1 MKVRKRIVVV
11 RLVLEETVDHHA
23 DFRRLKSIERE
34 IKDEFTPIHGG
45 RSGIRAVKVRVEA
58 VA

>member
-34 IKDEFTPIHGG
+34 IKDEFTPIHGAYRRG
-45 RSGIRAVKVRVEA
+45 QNAGPR
-58 VA
+58 